1 MSYPKYVNI
10 QAGTGIEKM
19 FFSEL
24 IDHERKIIADNILS
38 AFKSNCSAK
47 EVQDYDLQAER
58 ELKVLK
64 KVVKDNPDVVLRLD
78 SETERYVVA

>member
-10 QAGTGIEKM
+10 QAGTGVEKM

-24 IDHERKIIADNILS
+24 IDHERTIIANNILS

-64 KVVKDNPDVVLRLD
+64 KAIKDNPDVILRLD
-78 SETERYVVA
+78 SETERYVIA

>member
-10 QAGTGIEKM
+10 QAGTGVEKM

-64 KVVKDNPDVVLRLD
+64 KAIKDNPDVILRLD

>member
-10 QAGTGIEKM
+10 QAGTGVEKM

-24 IDHERKIIADNILS
+24 IDHERTIIADNILS

-64 KVVKDNPDVVLRLD
+64 KAIKDNPDVVLRLD
-78 SETERYVVA
+78 SKTERYVVA

>member
-10 QAGTGIEKM
+10 QTGSGVEKM

-24 IDHERKIIADNILS
+24 IDHERTIIADNILS

-64 KVVKDNPDVVLRLD
+64 KAIKDNPDVILRLD
-78 SETERYVVA
+78 SKTERYVVA